1 MKIQS
6 LTIALCIAALCVGC
20 NKKDPATQVKSNNL
34 PKAATAGDS
43 ASAGAI
49 AVVDIDSLAAK
60 CEYCKDGQKSLEA
73 KQKSFQQ
80 QLQAKGQALQNAM
93 VSFQQKAQSGSFT
106 SQQQAEAAQK
116 QLEKQQQQLQ
126 AFQQRIENEMTNATK
141 NYQAKLRLDISAFLQ
156 EYNKDG
162 RFKVIISRSGDNV
175 LYVDPAVDITNDV
188 IAGLN
193 KSYKK

>member
-1 MKIQS
+1 
-6 LTIALCIAALCVGC
+6 
-20 NKKDPATQVKSNNL
+20 
-34 PKAATAGDS
+34 
-43 ASAGAI
+43 
-49 AVVDIDSLAAK
+49 
-60 CEYCKDGQKSLEA
+60 
-73 KQKSFQQ
+73 
-80 QLQAKGQALQNAM
+80 M
-93 VSFQQKAQSGSFT
+93 VSFQQKAQSGGFT

-126 AFQQRIENEMTNATK
+126 AFQQRIENEMANATK

>member
-20 NKKDPATQVKSNNL
+20 NKKDPAAQVKSNNL
-34 PKAATAGDS
+34 PKAAAAGDS

-93 VSFQQKAQSGSFT
+93 VSFQQKAQSGGFT

-126 AFQQRIENEMTNATK
+126 AFQQRIENEMANATK